1 LLLPAVYFGQQSISS
16 LFYRLMANRPTP
28 GVVANS
34 LIRYVLTQAGLA
46 AGGLTPPQWQQTL
59 DFFGNC
65 CTYTGQPLTS
75 AEKEHAVPMNRTQG
89 GLHVYGNV
97 LPATAEANREKGG
110 LRYDVFLRS
119 KGPKFK
125 SLEKLSDA
133 ERAERIKR
141 IEDFIKS
148 ARTSDNLLATA
159 HPQLLAFYEQQY
171 KAAKLLCANAVEQ
184 MYALLEQLHV
194 AEVAANEADDALL
207 DLPSDEQ
214 FTLEEQDTDTLPEL
228 YAAIQARGS
237 QTGVGA
243 YAQEVFRQLFADG
256 RIAACLP
263 NLLYREDSFVWL
275 KLSFPALATQRT
287 SENID
292 RYYATPLRHAGT
304 DYYLCNHWYPKNRDY
319 LDAWL
324 TEQIAG
330 R

>member
-1 LLLPAVYFGQQSISS
+1 
-16 LFYRLMANRPTP
+16 MANRPTP

-46 AGGLTPPQWQQTL
+46 AGGLTPVQWQQTL
-59 DFFGNC
+59 AFFSNRC
-65 CTYTGQPLTS
+65 AYTGQLLTS

-125 SLEKLSDA
+125 SLDKLSNA
-133 ERAERIKR
+133 ERDERIKK
-141 IEDFIKS
+141 IENFIKS

-159 HPQLLAFYEQQY
+159 HPQLLEFYEQQY
-171 KAAKLLCANAVEQ
+171 KEAKLLCANA
-184 MYALLEQLHV
+184 AEQLHALLKQLYV
-194 AEVAANEADDALL
+194 AEVAANDADVASL

-214 FTLEEQDTDTLPEL
+214 FTLEEQDTDMLPEP

-256 RIAACLP
+256 RIAAYLP
-263 NLLYREDSFVWL
+263 NLLYHEDSFAWL
-275 KLSFPALATQRT
+275 RLSFPALATQRT
-287 SENID
+287 SENVE

-319 LDAWL
+319 LEAWL
-324 TEQIAG
+324 TEQLAG
-330 R
+330 GSPTI

>member
-110 LRYDVFLRS
+110 LRYDVFLR
-119 KGPKFK
+119 
-125 SLEKLSDA
+125 DA